1 MEAAATPVKQSEVV
15 IPETVRYS
23 PDTPASRATM
33 RRGVEYRYLPII
45 NIEDEA
51 NPHMTGEKG
60 IISEVDLKLKE
71 GAANLDYFL
80 AYIYVNQGNAE
91 FMEKLL
97 AYFKEVLDWISLK
110 DDDLEI
116 INYDEVNATLR
127 RTNPDPG
134 DYGKLRHTMTEYYVQ
149 FDTEWSR
156 GSLGNILWDNLEVT
170 KPADG
175 GLQARALDFGGGQGG
190 GKPKRNKSKKSK
202 KKKSK
207 RKKSKKKKSKRKKS
221 FKRFS
226 LK

>member
-15 IPETVRYS
+15 IPETVRFS

-110 DDDLEI
+110 DDDFEI
-116 INYDEVNATLR
+116 INDAEVDAALR
-127 RTNPDPG
+127 RTNHD
-134 DYGKLRHTMTEYYVQ
+134 DYGKLRETMKHWTTQ
-149 FDTEWSR
+149 FDTEWSW

>member
-23 PDTPASRATM
+23 PDTPASQATM
-33 RRGVEYRYLPII
+33 RGDAEYRYLPII

-51 NPHMTGEKG
+51 KPRMTGEKG

-110 DDDLEI
+110 DDDFEI
-116 INYDEVNATLR
+116 INDAEVDAALR
-127 RTNPDPG
+127 RTNHD
-134 DYGKLRHTMTEYYVQ
+134 DYGKLRETMKHWTTQ
-149 FDTEWSR
+149 FDTEWSW
-156 GSLGNILWDNLEVT
+156 GSLGNILWENLEVD
-170 KPADG
+170 KIADE
-175 GLQARALDFGGGQGG
+175 GLQPRDLFSGSAAA
-190 GKPKRNKSKKSK
+190 KPKR
-202 KKKSK
+202 KKSK
-207 RKKSKKKKSKRKKS
+207 RKKSKKSKKNKSKRKKSKRKKS